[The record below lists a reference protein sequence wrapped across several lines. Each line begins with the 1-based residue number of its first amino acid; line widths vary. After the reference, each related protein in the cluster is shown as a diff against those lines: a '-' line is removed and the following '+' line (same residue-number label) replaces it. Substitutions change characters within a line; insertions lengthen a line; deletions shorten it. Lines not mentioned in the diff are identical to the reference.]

1 MSRAVRLTVNGHHAT
16 LDVDDH
22 EILLDVL
29 RAQLGLYSVREG
41 CGVGLCG
48 ACTVLLDGAPVS
60 SCLLLT
66 ARLEGRAVTTVEGL
80 GTERALHPV
89 QAAFLEAGALQC
101 GYCTPGLILSVAA
114 LFREF
119 PDPPP
124 ETVRH
129 YLSGNLCRC
138 CAYPDIVR
146 AVALARE
153 KLAPATGPADLAA
166 PAPSDVS
173 G

>member
-1 MSRAVRLTVNGHHAT
+1 MSHAVRLTVNGRAET
-16 LDVDDH
+16 LPVDDH

-29 RAQLGLYSVREG
+29 RAQLGLLSVREG
-41 CGVGLCG
+41 CGVGVCG
-48 ACTVLLDGAPVS
+48 ACAALRDGAPVS
-60 SCLLLT
+60 ACLLLS

-101 GYCTPGLILSVAA
+101 GYCTPGLVLSGVA
-114 LFREF
+114 LLSEF
-119 PDPPP
+119 PAPSP

-129 YLSGNLCRC
+129 YLSGSLCRC
-138 CAYPDIVR
+138 GAYPDIVR

-153 KLAPATGPADLAA
+153 RLSPATGPEA
-166 PAPSDVS
+166 PAATA
-173 G
+173 